1 MRRSLKAARLAKGLS
16 VAEIAKRAGVSPA
29 VYYKWESGDR
39 DPLIENARQISLIL
53 GKTIEELF
61 FGETLDKTSI
71 DGNTTEATGTEG
83 R

>member
-1 MRRSLKAARLAKGLS
+1 MRRSLKAARLAKGFS
-16 VAEIAKRAGVSPA
+16 VAEIAKLAGVSPA

-71 DGNTTEATGTEG
+71 NNTTESTGTEG

>member
-16 VAEIAKRAGVSPA
+16 VAEIAKLAGVSPA

-71 DGNTTEATGTEG
+71 NNTTESTGTEG

>member
-16 VAEIAKRAGVSPA
+16 VAEIAKLAGVSPA

-71 DGNTTEATGTEG
+71 NNTTEPTGTEG